1 MAITFPLAGV
11 LGEDK
16 ERGKVME
23 FEYGLYVK
31 RILVTGANGQLGNE
45 MRTLATAYPEF
56 TFDFTDIGELDL
68 SDAEN
73 LLEYCGRTMPAYII
87 NCAAYTAVDK
97 AEDDVELCYIVNQKA
112 VENIANAAK
121 AINAKV
127 LHVSTD
133 YVFDG
138 TGKTPYNETEP
149 VCPVSVYGKSKLA
162 GETSL
167 MEICSDYVILRTAW
181 LYSIY
186 GNNFVKTMIRLGR
199 ERETINVVSDQIGT
213 PTYGADLAQALMQII
228 ISSEKGNFIPGIY
241 NYSNEGVC
249 SWYDFTIAIHKL
261 AGITSCQVIPIGTKD
276 YPTKA
281 ARPAYSVLN
290 KSKIKATYG
299 ITIPQWETSLAVC
312 ISKLND

>member
-23 FEYGLYVK
+23 FEFGLYVK

-45 MRTLATAYPEF
+45 MRTLVSTFPEF

-68 SDAEN
+68 SDSEN
-73 LLEYCGRTMPAYII
+73 LIEYCKQTMPAYII

-97 AEDDVELCYIVNQKA
+97 AEDDVELCYKVNQKA
-112 VENIANAAK
+112 VENVANAAK

-138 TGKTPYNETEP
+138 SGNIPYDETDPE
-149 VCPVSVYGKSKLA
+149 CPVSVYGKSKLA
-162 GETSL
+162 GEASL
-167 MEICSDYVILRTAW
+167 MEICSDYVILRTGW

-186 GNNFVKTMIRLGR
+186 GNNFVKTMIRLGH
-199 ERETINVVSDQIGT
+199 EREKINVVSDQIGT

-228 ISSEKGNFIPGIY
+228 ISSEKGNFIPGIF

-281 ARPAYSVLN
+281 ERPAYSVLN